1 MRSLEVLD
9 RSPYPLVDA
18 FAELE
23 RPNSITKMSRS
34 HVVWTGSASVPSG

>member
-23 RPNSITKMSRS
+23 RPNSITKKIIEFWGSR
-34 HVVWTGSASVPSG
+34 